1 VQAVGRC
8 AFGVR
13 PADDRIKKRPDA
25 GGHEPDQ
32 PETFLSETE
41 LRDLTTRFPLAGR
54 VDAIIL
60 RPQRRGEAV
69 TVESVMAIAACGL
82 EGDHYAQ
89 PARGR
94 VAGGSRQV
102 TLIQAEHL
110 PVVAALMGQAHIDA
124 ARLRRNL
131 VVSGLNLLAAHALFR
146 DRPLVLRIGA
156 EVVLEVTGHCD
167 PCSRMEAVLGPGGYN
182 AMRGHGGVKARVLAG
197 GLLRVNDPVHCGLA
211 ATECP

>member
-1 VQAVGRC
+1 MSE
-8 AFGVR
+8 
-13 PADDRIKKRPDA
+13 AD
-25 GGHEPDQ
+25 
-32 PETFLSETE
+32 
-41 LRDLTTRFPLAGR
+41 LRDLTTRFPHVGH
-54 VDAIIL
+54 IEPIYL
-60 RPQRRGEAV
+60 RPQRRGEVVA
-69 TVESVMAIAACGL
+69 VESVSAIAARGL

-89 PARGR
+89 PSRGR

-110 PVVAALMGQAHIDA
+110 PVVAALMGQARIDA
-124 ARLRRNL
+124 AGLRRNL

-156 EVVLEVTGHCD
+156 EVALEVTGHCD

-197 GLLRVNDPVHCGLA
+197 GLIRVGDAVCCEP
-211 ATECP
+211 ATSPG